1 MKVKIKLKN
10 TKMEYSKI
18 NSIGEL
24 KESGWVSKSIK
35 DELRDNL
42 ILSRKNNVNLF
53 SQIHGYDETVI
64 PDLERAIL
72 SKHDINFLGLRGQA
86 KTKIA
91 RSLVS
96 LLDEFIPVIK
106 GSVSVSY
113 THLTL
118 PTNREV

>member
-1 MKVKIKLKN
+1 
-10 TKMEYSKI
+10 MEYSKI

-24 KESGWVSKSIK
+24 KESGWESKSIK

-72 SKHDINFLGLRGQA
+72 SKHDINFLGLGDRLRQ
-86 KTKIA
+86 K
-91 RSLVS
+91 LQ
-96 LLDEFIPVIK
+96 
-106 GSVSVSY
+106 
-113 THLTL
+113 
-118 PTNREV
+118 EV